1 MDNLIEEQ
9 LVKEYMKIAVVTD
22 SSSYLS
28 KEEAEKYQIR
38 VVSVPVIIDGH
49 MYHEG
54 VDITNK
60 EFYDHLRNSK
70 DLPKTSQPALGE
82 MSLVYDQLAAEGYD
96 AVISIHLAA
105 TISGLVNNLKAL
117 ASSKTNIKIIPYDSR
132 ITVRLMGYLAI
143 EAAKMAADSQSLD
156 KILARL
162 DDLRSTIDENIIVN
176 DLTNLVKGG
185 RLSNASAVIGTML
198 NIKPLLTFDNQTDE
212 IVAYEKVRSLKKAYL
227 KTEQRFAQ
235 AQAQADFPYRLLVID
250 ANDPQANNLW
260 TQALHHKFP
269 DIIIEQSYFG
279 PVIGTH
285 LGEKAMALG
294 WIKDFDQA

>member
-1 MDNLIEEQ
+1 
-9 LVKEYMKIAVVTD
+9 MKIAVVTD

-38 VVSVPVIIDGH
+38 VISVPVIIDGH

-54 VDITNK
+54 VDITNQ

-70 DLPKTSQPALGE
+70 DLPKTSQPAVGE
-82 MSLVYDQLAAEGYD
+82 MSQVYDQLAAEGYD

-105 TISGLVNNLKAL
+105 TISGLINNLKTL
-117 ASSKTNIKIIPYDSR
+117 AASQTNIKIIPYDSR

-143 EAAKMAADSQSLD
+143 EAAKMAADNQDLD

-235 AQAQADFPYRLLVID
+235 AQAQADFPYRLVVID

-260 TQALHHKFP
+260 TEALRKKFP
-269 DIIIEQSYFG
+269 NTTIEQSYFG

-285 LGEKAMALG
+285 LGEKALALG
-294 WIKDFDQA
+294 WIKDFDQV

>member
-1 MDNLIEEQ
+1 
-9 LVKEYMKIAVVTD
+9 MKIAVVTD

-38 VVSVPVIIDGH
+38 VISVPVIIDGH

-54 VDITNK
+54 VDITNH

-82 MSLVYDQLAAEGYD
+82 MSQVYDQLAAEGYD

-105 TISGLVNNLKAL
+105 TISGLINNLKTL
-117 ASSKTNIKIIPYDSR
+117 AASHTNIKIIPYDSR

-143 EAAKMAADSQSLD
+143 EAAKMSADNQDLD

-260 TQALHHKFP
+260 TEALRKKFP
-269 DIIIEQSYFG
+269 NTTIEQSYFG

>member
-105 TISGLVNNLKAL
+105 TISGLVNNLRAL